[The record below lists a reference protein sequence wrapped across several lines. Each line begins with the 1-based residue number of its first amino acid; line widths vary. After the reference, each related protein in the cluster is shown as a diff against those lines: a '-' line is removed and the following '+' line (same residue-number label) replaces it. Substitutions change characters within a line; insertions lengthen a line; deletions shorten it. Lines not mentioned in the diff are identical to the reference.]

1 MASPDAELKVKIEAE
16 LAGFAAQMKG
26 ATQDVNNFAVSA
38 DGSLVTFGKSLNTL
52 ERQLKAF
59 QGGLKNTLDP
69 SRIALLNNAIDITKT
84 KIAQTNDVISGNAL
98 NKFSAGANQAAFA
111 TTNLSRVLQDAPFG
125 FIGIQNNLNPL
136 LESFQQ
142 LKKETG
148 STGSALKALVGSLM
162 GPAGIGLAL
171 SAVSAGLLLYQ
182 QYQQKANRET
192 VAAIDLN
199 KELADSIKTV
209 SEVESEGRKN
219 ASSDLS
225 KLQSLYNA
233 TQNVNIPLKERLR
246 LANELIKQNPT
257 YLNGLSA
264 EDVLAGKAAESYKK
278 LSNAIL
284 AKGLAQ
290 AGEANRQKLTNKFL
304 EDTTALL
311 TAQEE
316 LRTAESRVKSG
327 PTALPGLAAAQQ
339 ANQLSNSF
347 TDAKSKVDQL
357 NGSLKNTEN
366 QLKLND
372 QVTQSL
378 IDKFGAG
385 VVIDDEK
392 IKKTGQSVKTVADIF
407 KALNI
412 DLKQVEASVD
422 GTFGDAA
429 KERVSAFKKA
439 IDELISIGI
448 KPSDSIIKG
457 LQDKLLGA
465 QTPELKNAGA
475 KFAGVVVSSVQS
487 GFESAGGVLPKQL
500 TDGNAARTLIAPF
513 QELNNYIGVELFPQ
527 LQAGFN
533 NFFSDILEKGTFSF
547 GSLGQAI
554 LKTFT
559 SVLANE
565 ATKGIL
571 GLLNPAQTNLQ
582 KGGKGLFGLVASVI
596 GAGGKAAAAPTIASV
611 AGSTGGF
618 LGTGAA
624 LGTAATGVAAT
635 GGLLLPIL
643 GGIAAAAGIA
653 SLFKKRRVEP
663 QPAFSNTSGFNTSQ
677 VSSTSIDY
685 GRVVFEISGVN
696 LVGVLNRAG
705 QKLQRFGP

>member
-171 SAVSAGLLLYQ
+171 SAVSAGLLFYQ

-192 VAAIDLN
+192 VAAVDAN

-209 SEVESEGRKN
+209 SEVQAEGRKN
-219 ASSDLS
+219 ASSELS
-225 KLQSLYNA
+225 NLQSLYKA
-233 TQNVNIPLKERLR
+233 TQDLTIPQKERLKI
-246 LANELIKQNPT
+246 ADDLIKQNPI
-257 YLNGLSA
+257 YLKGFTA
-264 EDVLAGKAAESYKK
+264 EEILAGKAAIAYEK
-278 LSNAIL
+278 LTTAIL
-284 AKGLAQ
+284 AKGLAE
-290 AGEANRQKLTNKFL
+290 AGAANRQKLVNKQL
-304 EDTTALL
+304 EDTVLL
-311 TAQEE
+311 IKAEERAAQD
-316 LRTAESRVKSG
+316 LAKTRTQG
-327 PTALPGLAAAQQ
+327 QALPGLAAAFESKQITNA
-339 ANQLSNSF
+339 ANQSITEVNRLKAELAA
-347 TDAKSKVDQL
+347 TAKEI
-357 NGSLKNTEN
+357 T
-366 QLKLND
+366 
-372 QVTQSL
+372 L
-378 IDKFGAG
+378 IDNITSDLIRNLGAEI
-385 VVIDDEK
+385 VIDTDKPKQLGREVK
-392 IKKTGQSVKTVADIF
+392 IVADIF

-448 KPSDSIIKG
+448 KPSDSIIKS
-457 LQDKLLGA
+457 LQDKLLSA
-465 QTPELKNAGA
+465 DTPDLKNAGA

-533 NFFSDILEKGTFSF
+533 NFFSDILERGTFSF
-547 GSLGQAI
+547 GALGQAI

-565 ATKGIL
+565 ATRGIL

-582 KGGKGLFGLVASVI
+582 QGGKSLFPLLAKVI
-596 GAGGKAAAAPTIASV
+596 GVGGKAAAAPTIASV
-611 AGSTGGF
+611 AASTGGF

-677 VSSTSIDY
+677 VSSTSVDY

-696 LVGVLNRAG
+696 LIGVLNRAG
-705 QKLQRFGP
+705 AKLQRFGP